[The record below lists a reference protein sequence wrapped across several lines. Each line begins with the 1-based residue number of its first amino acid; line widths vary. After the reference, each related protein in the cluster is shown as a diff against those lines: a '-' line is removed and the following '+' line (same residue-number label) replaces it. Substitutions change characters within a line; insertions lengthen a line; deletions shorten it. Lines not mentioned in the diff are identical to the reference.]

1 MTASTVPPPP
11 PAVEHT
17 AHTGTGPIWVV
28 RDTLVIMRRN
38 LLKYVRVPTLL
49 VFSTVQPIM
58 FVLLFAFVFGGAIT
72 LPGIDYI
79 DFLMAGIF
87 IQTSVFGSTNTG
99 IGLAED
105 MNRGLIDRF
114 RSLPMSRSAVLAGRT
129 LSDSVR
135 NLFVVSLMVAVGYL
149 IGFNFQNGLVNAVFA
164 IVLVMSFGYAFTWIS
179 ATIGLAIKDV
189 ESVQAASFI
198 WLFPLTFASSAFVP
212 VETMPDW
219 LAWFARNNPVTH
231 AVNGARYLIIGE
243 PWGLQVDVF
252 KALAWVAVL
261 LAVFIPL
268 AVGRYRKAV

>member
-1 MTASTVPPPP
+1 MTTSTA
-11 PAVEHT
+11 PAP
-17 AHTGTGPIWVV
+17 APAPTGRGPIWVI
-28 RDTLVIMRRN
+28 RDTLVVMRRN

-87 IQTSVFGSTNTG
+87 VQTSVFGSTNTG

-105 MNRGLIDRF
+105 MNKGLIDRF

-129 LSDSVR
+129 LSDAVR
-135 NLFVVSLMVAVGYL
+135 NLFVVLLMVGVGYL
-149 IGFNFQNGLVNAVFA
+149 IGFNFQNGFVDAVLA
-164 IVLVMSFGYAFTWIS
+164 IVLVMLFGYAFTWIS

-231 AVNGARYLIIGE
+231 AVNGTRYLILGE
-243 PWGLQVDVF
+243 PWGFPADVW
-252 KALAWVAVL
+252 KALAWIVIL
-261 LAVFIPL
+261 LGVFIPF
-268 AVGRYRKAV
+268 AISRYRRAV

>member
-1 MTASTVPPPP
+1 MTTTSTKPPSTPP
-11 PAVEHT
+11 L
-17 AHTGTGPIWVV
+17 GTGPFWVI
-28 RDTLVIMRRN
+28 RDTLVLMRRN
-38 LLKYVRVPTLL
+38 LLKYIRVPTLL
-49 VFSTVQPIM
+49 VFSTIQPIM

-79 DFLMAGIF
+79 NFLMAGIF

-105 MNRGLIDRF
+105 MNKGLIDRF

-135 NLFVVSLMVAVGYL
+135 NLFVVLLMIAVGYL
-149 IGFNFQNGLVNAVFA
+149 IGFSFQQGFVNAVLA
-164 IVLVMSFGYAFTWIS
+164 IILVVLFGYAFTWIS
-179 ATIGLAIKDV
+179 ATIGLVIKDV

-231 AVNGARYLIIGE
+231 AVNGARYLIVGE
-243 PWGLQVDVF
+243 PWGFQVDVY
-252 KALAWVAVL
+252 KALAWTVLL
-261 LAVFIPL
+261 LAVFIPV
-268 AVGRYRKAV
+268 AISRYRKAI

>member
-1 MTASTVPPPP
+1 MTATTPTA
-11 PAVEHT
+11 PAPVEPQV
-17 AHTGTGPIWVV
+17 GRGPVWVV
-28 RDTLVIMRRN
+28 RDTLVVMRRN

-49 VFSTVQPIM
+49 VFSTIQPIM
-58 FVLLFAFVFGGAIT
+58 FVLLFAFVFGGAIQ

-87 IQTSVFGSTNTG
+87 VQTSVFGSTNTG

-105 MNRGLIDRF
+105 MNKGLIDRF

-135 NLFVVSLMVAVGYL
+135 NFFVVMLMVGVGYL
-149 IGFNFQNGLVNAVFA
+149 IGFNFQNGFVNAVLA
-164 IVLVMSFGYAFTWIS
+164 ILLVLLFGYAFTWIS

-231 AVNGARYLIIGE
+231 AVNGARYLILGE
-243 PWGLQVDVF
+243 PWGMPEDPF
-252 KALAWVAVL
+252 KAFAWSVIL
-261 LAVFIPL
+261 LAIFIPL
-268 AVGRYRKAV
+268 AVNRYRRAV

>member
-1 MTASTVPPPP
+1 MTSTPTKPKTRK
-11 PAVEHT
+11 PA
-17 AHTGTGPIWVV
+17 GGGPLWVI
-28 RDTLVIMRRN
+28 RDTLVMMRRN

-49 VFSTVQPIM
+49 VFSTIQPIM
-58 FVLLFAFVFGGAIT
+58 FVLLFALVFGGAIR

-105 MNRGLIDRF
+105 MNKGLIDRF

-135 NLFVVSLMVAVGYL
+135 NVFVVILMIIVGYL
-149 IGFNFQNGLVNAVFA
+149 IGFNFQNGFTNAILAV
-164 IVLVMSFGYAFTWIS
+164 VLVVLFGHAFTWIS
-179 ATIGLAIKDV
+179 ATIGLMIKDV

-231 AVNGARYLIIGE
+231 AVNGTRYLTLGE
-243 PWGLQVDVF
+243 PWGTQADVY
-252 KALAWVAVL
+252 KALAWTVVL
-261 LAVFIPL
+261 LVVFIPF
-268 AVGRYRKAV
+268 AVSRYRKAV

>member
-1 MTASTVPPPP
+1 MTTSTA
-11 PAVEHT
+11 PAP
-17 AHTGTGPIWVV
+17 APAPTGRGPIWVI
-28 RDTLVIMRRN
+28 RDTLVVMRRN

-87 IQTSVFGSTNTG
+87 VQTSVFGSTNTG

-105 MNRGLIDRF
+105 MNKGLIDRF

-129 LSDSVR
+129 LSDAVR
-135 NLFVVSLMVAVGYL
+135 NLFVVLLMVGVGYL
-149 IGFNFQNGLVNAVFA
+149 IGFNFQNGFVDAVLA
-164 IVLVMSFGYAFTWIS
+164 IVLVMLFGYAFTWIS

-231 AVNGARYLIIGE
+231 AVNGTRYLILGE
-243 PWGLQVDVF
+243 PWGFPADVM
-252 KALAWVAVL
+252 KALVWIVIL
-261 LAVFIPL
+261 LGVFIPF
-268 AVGRYRKAV
+268 AISRYRRAV

>member
-1 MTASTVPPPP
+1 MTTSTA
-11 PAVEHT
+11 PAPAPT
-17 AHTGTGPIWVV
+17 PTGRGPIWVI
-28 RDTLVIMRRN
+28 RDTLVVMRRN

-87 IQTSVFGSTNTG
+87 VQTSVFGSTNTG

-105 MNRGLIDRF
+105 MNKGLIDRF

-129 LSDSVR
+129 LSDAVR
-135 NLFVVSLMVAVGYL
+135 NLFVVLLMVAVGYL
-149 IGFNFQNGLVNAVFA
+149 IGFNFQNGFVQAVLG
-164 IVLVMSFGYAFTWIS
+164 IVLVLLFGYAFTWIS

-231 AVNGARYLIIGE
+231 AVNGTRYLILGE
-243 PWGLQVDVF
+243 PWGFPADVW
-252 KALAWVAVL
+252 KALVWIAIL
-261 LAVFIPL
+261 LGVFIPF
-268 AVGRYRKAV
+268 AISRYRRAV

>member
-1 MTASTVPPPP
+1 MTTTSNA
-11 PAVEHT
+11 PAP
-17 AHTGTGPIWVV
+17 AQPQAGRGPIWVI
-28 RDTLVIMRRN
+28 RDTLVVMRRN

-58 FVLLFAFVFGGAIT
+58 FVLLFAFVFGGAIR

-87 IQTSVFGSTNTG
+87 VQTSVFGSTNTG

-105 MNRGLIDRF
+105 MNKGLIDRF

-129 LSDSVR
+129 LSDAVR
-135 NLFVVSLMVAVGYL
+135 NLFVILLMVMVGYL
-149 IGFNFQNGLVNAVFA
+149 IGFNFQNGFLNAILA
-164 IVLVMSFGYAFTWIS
+164 IVLVLLFGYAFTWIS
-179 ATIGLAIKDV
+179 ATIGLVIKDV

-231 AVNGARYLIIGE
+231 AVNGARYLILGE
-243 PWGLQVDVF
+243 PWGFPADVL
-252 KALAWVAVL
+252 KALAWIIIL
-261 LAVFIPL
+261 LAVFIPF
-268 AVGRYRKAV
+268 AISRYRRAV

>member
-1 MTASTVPPPP
+1 MTTSTA
-11 PAVEHT
+11 PAP
-17 AHTGTGPIWVV
+17 APAPTGRGPIWVI
-28 RDTLVIMRRN
+28 RDTLVVMRRN

-87 IQTSVFGSTNTG
+87 VQTSVFGSTNTG

-105 MNRGLIDRF
+105 MNKGLIDRF

-129 LSDSVR
+129 LSDAVR
-135 NLFVVSLMVAVGYL
+135 NLFVVLLMVGVGYL
-149 IGFNFQNGLVNAVFA
+149 IGFNFQNGFVRAVLA
-164 IVLVMSFGYAFTWIS
+164 IVLVMLFGYAFTWIS

-231 AVNGARYLIIGE
+231 AVNGTRYLILGE
-243 PWGLQVDVF
+243 PWGFPADVW
-252 KALAWVAVL
+252 KALAWITIL
-261 LAVFIPL
+261 LGVFIPF
-268 AVGRYRKAV
+268 AISRYRRAV

>member
-1 MTASTVPPPP
+1 MTSTTAPT
-11 PAVEHT
+11 PAPAT
-17 AHTGTGPIWVV
+17 PNLGRGPIWVV
-28 RDTLVIMRRN
+28 RDTLVVMRRN

-49 VFSTVQPIM
+49 VFSTIQPIM

-87 IQTSVFGSTNTG
+87 VQTSVFGSTNTG

-135 NLFVVSLMVAVGYL
+135 NLFVVTLMVAVGYL
-149 IGFNFQNGLVNAVFA
+149 IGFNFQNGFLEAVLA
-164 IVLVMSFGYAFTWIS
+164 IVLVMLFGYAFTWIS
-179 ATIGLAIKDV
+179 AFIGLAIKDV

-231 AVNGARYLIIGE
+231 AVNGARYLIVGE
-243 PWGLQVDVF
+243 PWGFPVDVW
-252 KALAWVAVL
+252 KALAWVVIL
-261 LAVFIPL
+261 LAVFIPMS
-268 AVGRYRKAV
+268 VNRYRRAV

>member
-1 MTASTVPPPP
+1 MTTSTA
-11 PAVEHT
+11 PAP
-17 AHTGTGPIWVV
+17 APAPTGRGPIWVI
-28 RDTLVIMRRN
+28 RDTLVVMRRN

-87 IQTSVFGSTNTG
+87 VQTSVFGSTNTG

-105 MNRGLIDRF
+105 MNKGLIDRF

-129 LSDSVR
+129 LSDAVR
-135 NLFVVSLMVAVGYL
+135 NLFVVLLMVGVGYL
-149 IGFNFQNGLVNAVFA
+149 IGFNFQNGFVDAVLA
-164 IVLVMSFGYAFTWIS
+164 IVLVMLFGYAFTWIS

-231 AVNGARYLIIGE
+231 AVNGTRYLILGE
-243 PWGLQVDVF
+243 PWGFTADVW
-252 KALAWVAVL
+252 KALAWIVVL
-261 LAVFIPL
+261 LGVFIPF
-268 AVGRYRKAV
+268 AISRYRRAV

>member
-1 MTASTVPPPP
+1 MSAGV
-11 PAVEHT
+11 
-17 AHTGTGPIWVV
+17 GPLWVI
-28 RDTLVIMRRN
+28 RDTLVMMRRN

-49 VFSTVQPIM
+49 VFSTIQPIM
-58 FVLLFAFVFGGAIT
+58 FVLLFAFVFGGAIQ

-105 MNRGLIDRF
+105 MNKGLIDRF

-135 NLFVVSLMVAVGYL
+135 NVFVVMLMIAVGYV
-149 IGFNFQNGLVNAVFA
+149 IGFNFQNGFVNAILA
-164 IVLVMSFGYAFTWIS
+164 IILVVLFGYAFTWIS
-179 ATIGLAIKDV
+179 ATIGLVIKDV

-231 AVNGARYLIIGE
+231 AVNGTRYLILDE
-243 PWGLQVDVF
+243 PWGTQADMY
-252 KALAWVAVL
+252 KGLAWAFIL
-261 LAVFIPL
+261 LAIFIPF
-268 AVGRYRKAV
+268 AVSRYRKAV

>member
-1 MTASTVPPPP
+1 MTTSTRPAPPP
-11 PAVEHT
+11 T
-17 AHTGTGPIWVV
+17 APSARGPVWVV
-28 RDTLVIMRRN
+28 RDTLVVMRRN

-49 VFSTVQPIM
+49 VFSTIQPIM
-58 FVLLFAFVFGGAIT
+58 FVLLFAFVFGGAIQ

-87 IQTSVFGSTNTG
+87 VQTTVFGSTNTG

-105 MNRGLIDRF
+105 MNKGLIDRF

-129 LSDSVR
+129 LSDAVR
-135 NLFVVSLMVAVGYL
+135 NVLVVLLMIAVGYV
-149 IGFNFQNGLVNAVFA
+149 IGFSFQNGVVFA
-164 IVLVMSFGYAFTWIS
+164 VLSIALVVLFGYAFNWIS

-212 VETMPDW
+212 VDTMPDW

-231 AVNGARYLIIGE
+231 AVNGTRYLVLGE
-243 PWGLQVDVF
+243 PWGLPEDVW
-252 KALAWVAVL
+252 KAVAWSILL
-261 LAVFIPL
+261 LAVFIPF
-268 AVGRYRKAV
+268 AVNRYRRAV